1 MIYSV
6 KCDNCP
12 YAARYITTSTASD
25 RAETHARRLR
35 HRAVV
40 SDGFRDTVHDHRH
53 DQTSPGVPL
62 P

>member
-12 YAARYITTSTASD
+12 YAHRYVDRSTAND
-25 RAETHARRLR
+25 RVASHARRLR
-35 HRAVV
+35 HRAIVT
-40 SDGFRDTVHDHRH
+40 DGQRDTVHDHRY
-53 DQTSPGVPL
+53 DQTPPEGPL

>member
-6 KCDNCP
+6 KCENCR
-12 YAARYITTSTASD
+12 YANRYVDMSTAND
-25 RAETHARRLR
+25 RAGSHARRLR

-40 SDGFRDTVHDHRH
+40 TDGQRDTVHDHRH
-53 DQTSPGVPL
+53 DQISSGVPL

>member
-6 KCDNCP
+6 RCENCR
-12 YAARYITTSTASD
+12 YANRYVDLSTAHD
-25 RAETHARRLR
+25 RAGSHARGLR

-40 SDGFRDTVHDHRH
+40 TDGQRDTVHDHRH